1 MSLVTLSFF
10 ELNNKTNTIMKT
22 VNNTQSKLTI
32 KKETVSVLSI
42 PANKAIKSGDI
53 YFETNP
59 ITSSAICFEI
69 FQQQ

>member
-1 MSLVTLSFF
+1 
-10 ELNNKTNTIMKT
+10 MKT